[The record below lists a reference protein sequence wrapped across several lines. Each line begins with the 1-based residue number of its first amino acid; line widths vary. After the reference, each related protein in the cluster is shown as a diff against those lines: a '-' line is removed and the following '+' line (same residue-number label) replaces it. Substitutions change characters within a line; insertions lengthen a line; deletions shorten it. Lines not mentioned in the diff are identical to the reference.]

1 VTNRVGAATRQ
12 RILEATRDLLAEG
25 GLEAATVKA
34 ICDRAGILPGSFYN
48 QFESKEEAIFTII
61 REAITAVDPDP
72 AGVGTDTL
80 DGLVE
85 SYVRFVTGRPDLAR
99 VYLMLAV
106 TGSLTDPA
114 MAKRVLRHHGA
125 RVERFREAARRLDPA
140 LDVAEGDRRMEGLLA
155 ALNGYALHFLLDPD
169 FDIGSHARQLLAE

>member
-12 RILEATRDLLAEG
+12 RITEATRDLLAEG
-25 GLEAATVKA
+25 GLESATVKA

-48 QFESKEEAIFTII
+48 QFESKEEAVLTVI

-72 AGVGTDTL
+72 AGEGTDTL
-80 DGLVE
+80 EELVD

-114 MAKRVLRHHGA
+114 LAKRVLRHHGA
-125 RVERFREAARRLDPA
+125 RIERFREAACRSDPA
-140 LDVAEGDRRMEGLLA
+140 LGREEADRQMEGLLA

-169 FDIGSHARQLLAE
+169 FDLGTHAKRLLQE

>member
-1 VTNRVGAATRQ
+1 MTNRAGAATRQ

-34 ICDRAGILPGSFYN
+34 ICERAGVLPGSFYN
-48 QFESKEEAIFTII
+48 LFDSKEEAIFTII

-72 AGVGTDTL
+72 EGEGSDTL
-80 DGLVE
+80 TGLVD
-85 SYVRFVTGRPDLAR
+85 SYVKFVTGRPDLAR

-125 RVERFREAARRLDPA
+125 RVERFRDAALHADPGLSRSEA
-140 LDVAEGDRRMEGLLA
+140 ERRMEGLLA

-169 FDIGSHARQLLAE
+169 FDFGSHAIQLLAE